1 MTVMVIDGNQKTNV
15 TRLFPHWIPFGLT
28 AIATPVRLAFIVS
41 ECGIATEP
49 KAVEESCSLS
59 ITCG

>member
-1 MTVMVIDGNQKTNV
+1 MTVMVIDGNQNQCDTIISP
-15 TRLFPHWIPFGLT
+15 LDPLWIDGNRN
-28 AIATPVRLAFIVS
+28 PVRLAFIVS